1 MRSGVQEAS
10 NDDQI
15 PQIKDRILYWP
26 TVLAVFWFLLS
37 ARRSSGPG
45 DMIPGPFLT
54 IVCPLM
60 SAFIAALLCVGWIYQ
75 RAWRRLLSTLILPLS
90 VILMVCFVGA

>member
-1 MRSGVQEAS
+1 MQGAN

-15 PQIKDRILYWP
+15 PQIKDRTLYWP
-26 TVLAVFWFLLS
+26 TILGIFWFLLALS
-37 ARRSSGPG
+37 ASSDPG
-45 DMIPGPFLT
+45 EGQMVPGPFLT
-54 IVCPLM
+54 AGPVM

-75 RAWRRLLSTLILPLS
+75 RTWRRLLSTMILPLS